1 MLQRMIKILL
11 PAAVLCVSVGIFVV
25 ATAESDEKPVE
36 RHPWGPLPASETIA
50 RVDGRTVDVGD
61 VVAHLRPPEPWV
73 GARPPADPRRLA
85 LDEAV
90 RVELFA
96 QEATRRAIDPPE
108 GPPAVV
114 EAALVQGLISRELKD
129 AGGTETGDVSEA
141 DVRRYFEDHRE
152 ISTAPGTVDLSTV
165 VVESAE
171 EARRLLRQAA
181 GMSDREFAQM
191 VREHSS
197 HEPSR
202 SAGGRLTVLEADEPD
217 DEVEDA
223 ISGVGYSMLEDGQV
237 GLARASDG
245 RYHVLRA
252 SNVERKQRPWDEE
265 AALLTKNLMVEKR
278 QEQILSALE
287 ERLRDGAEVEA
298 DERDL
303 LKLRAPSWEE
313 YF

>member
-1 MLQRMIKILL
+1 MIKIFL
-11 PAAVLCVSVGIFVV
+11 PVAVLCVSIGTFILV
-25 ATAESDEKPVE
+25 AAAEPDEKPVE
-36 RHPWGPLPASETIA
+36 RHPWGPLPASETVA
-50 RVDGRTVDVGD
+50 RVDGRPVDVGD
-61 VVAHLRPPEPWV
+61 VVAHLRPSEPWIGV
-73 GARPPADPRRLA
+73 ESPPDPRRLG

-96 QEATRRAIDPPE
+96 QEATRRGIKPPE
-108 GPPAVV
+108 GPPSVV
-114 EAALVQGLISRELKD
+114 EAALVQELISRELKD

-141 DVRRYFEDHRE
+141 DVRHYFEDHRE

-191 VREHSS
+191 AREHSS

-202 SAGGRLTVLEADEPD
+202 SAGGRLTVLEAEEPE

-252 SNVERKQRPWDEE
+252 SDVERKRRPWDEE
-265 AALLTKNLMVEKR
+265 AALLTKNLMAEKR
-278 QEQILSALE
+278 QEQVLSALE
-287 ERLRDGAEVEA
+287 ERLRDGAEVEV
-298 DERDL
+298 DEGDL
-303 LKLRAPSWEE
+303 LKLRAPS
-313 YF
+313 